1 MYNMTIDDLKREL
14 HIGNSTAY
22 RLVRIRSFPSIS
34 LSGRWLI
41 DRDRLGQWLANLQR
55 LPDKGKSLLMRR

>member
-1 MYNMTIDDLKREL
+1 MYMTIDDLKAEL

-22 RLVRIRSFPSIS
+22 RLVRIRSFPAIN

-41 DRDRLGQWLANLQR
+41 DRDRLQAWLANLQR
-55 LPDKGKSLLMRR
+55 LPGKGKSLLMRR